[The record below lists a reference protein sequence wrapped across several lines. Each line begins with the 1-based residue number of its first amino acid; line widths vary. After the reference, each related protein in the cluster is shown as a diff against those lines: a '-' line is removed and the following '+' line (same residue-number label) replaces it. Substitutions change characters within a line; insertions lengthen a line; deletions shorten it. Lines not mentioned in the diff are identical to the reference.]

1 MSNFKIE
8 NRDRIYFLFEFVTF
22 EKIQNTFYKFWT
34 RPQKCN

>member
-22 EKIQNTFYKFWT
+22 EKLQIVF
-34 RPQKCN
+34 